1 MEHKSEKRF
10 SERKIFNRPV
20 SFEVSATEAG
30 KFKNIQQNGV
40 GVDISSEGIGITTDY
55 ALREGDVL
63 KLYIPINNT
72 VETSLPVHA
81 EVMWSKP
88 ADENL
93 WAGGLRF
100 LA

>member
-10 SERKIFNRPV
+10 SGRQSFNRPV
-20 SFEVSATEAG
+20 SFEICAT
-30 KFKNIQQNGV
+30 KTSQSMDIQQNGL
-40 GVDISSEGIGITTDY
+40 GVDISAEGIGITTDY

-72 VETSLPVHA
+72 VGTSLPVYA

-93 WAGGLRF
+93 RAGGLRF